1 MPANASERIGAL
13 LARVLCTFVAF
24 AIFASDAR
32 AETMTSAQYA
42 EPVDRYGHFALGR
55 PHEYARIVVTTASGR
70 RLELRLPEDEVFE
83 DLAPRLVSM
92 AAGEPA
98 EILAIVSRRLD
109 GARLVMIR
117 VNGDRLE
124 VSAESPAIGT
134 RMRWLNPV
142 GVVDLDGD
150 GRSEIAIVTTPHIGG
165 ILRVYRR
172 DGRKLGEVA
181 ALAGFSNHVYGSPE
195 LGLAA
200 ATPLAGRTRLL
211 VPDATRRYLRII
223 ALEEGRLVE
232 TGRCALPAPVTG
244 ATRIV
249 SPTVVS
255 VGLAT
260 GRQAA
265 NLDDCV
271 ANRTLGTEEPPPTP
285 DRPR

>member
-83 DLAPRLVSM
+83 DLAPRLVSL
-92 AAGEPA
+92 AVGEPT
-98 EILAIVSRRLD
+98 EILAIVSRRRD

-134 RMRWLNPV
+134 RMRKAEGPAAPGSLDERMHRALEARREPPRRVRAYLPDRMRAFVQRRLVVPV
-142 GVVDLDGD
+142 PVAVAVF
-150 GRSEIAIVTTPHIGG
+150 IA
-165 ILRVYRR
+165 
-172 DGRKLGEVA
+172 
-181 ALAGFSNHVYGSPE
+181 S
-195 LGLAA
+195 LGLS
-200 ATPLAGRTRLL
+200 LILMRS
-211 VPDATRRYLRII
+211 
-223 ALEEGRLVE
+223 
-232 TGRCALPAPVTG
+232 
-244 ATRIV
+244 V
-249 SPTVVS
+249 SPGLFPVEKVTKIVVAYPA
-255 VGLAT
+255 VEVIADQPMT
-260 GRQAA
+260 
-265 NLDDCV
+265 N
-271 ANRTLGTEEPPPTP
+271 
-285 DRPR
+285 